1 MTVREID
8 PRDPGAAEQS
18 SAASPSDA
26 SQSDAIARC
35 VGVAPPTSF
44 LQTPFWA
51 GFKGEHGWHERHFII
66 DESFFLTVLVRPLSR
81 FMSIAYVPLPF
92 DAKPCDGERGEYLS
106 RLSSSLKPY
115 LPHSTIFVRY
125 DPPWS
130 TVITNEHCGSDGQ
143 GDERI
148 EGQGGVDSF
157 PEPPGK
163 PAVRAASNT
172 QPPDTVVL
180 DLTRSEDALLAQM
193 KPKWRYNVK
202 LAEKKG
208 VAIRYLAG
216 DSGASAGVDVFYA
229 LYLETAKRDGIAV
242 HSKAYYSSLVRR
254 AAGYEPTAFDK
265 PVSVRVYVAE
275 YEGIALASI
284 ITLFCGD
291 EAVYLYGA
299 SSNEKRNLM
308 PAYALQWRAIRD
320 AAQYGCERY
329 DFFGIPPTDDP
340 SHPMYGL
347 YRFKTG
353 FGGSIVHRV
362 GSWDIPLNE
371 PAYRAY
377 RVAEKL
383 RDFWFKKAV
392 KRLRGIRRSS

>member
-1 MTVREID
+1 MTVREIY
-8 PRDPGAAEQS
+8 PRDPDAAAS
-18 SAASPSDA
+18 SAAD
-26 SQSDAIARC
+26 ARC
-35 VGVAPPTSF
+35 EKIAPPSSF

-51 GFKGEHGWHERHFII
+51 GFKRAHGWHERHFIV
-66 DESFFLTVLVRPLSR
+66 DESFFLSVLVRPLAR

-92 DAKPCDGERGEYLS
+92 DSRPLDGERGEYLS
-106 RLSSSLKPY
+106 CLSASLKPY
-115 LPHSTIFVRY
+115 LPHSTVFIRF
-125 DPPWS
+125 DPPWC
-130 TVITNEHCGSDGQ
+130 TVIPNAHCGPDGQ
-143 GDERI
+143 CEGPD
-148 EGQGGVDSF
+148 EGQGCVDSF
-157 PEPPGK
+157 PAPPGK

-172 QPPDTVVL
+172 QPPDTVIL

-208 VAIRYLAG
+208 VTIRFLEG
-216 DSGASAGVDVFYA
+216 ESGATEGIDIFYG
-229 LYLETAKRDGIAV
+229 LYLDTAKRDGIAV

-254 AAGYEPTAFDK
+254 AAEYRATGFDK
-265 PVSVRVYVAE
+265 PVSVRVYIAE
-275 YEGIALASI
+275 HEGLALASI
-284 ITLFCGD
+284 ITLFCGE

-299 SSNEKRNLM
+299 SSSEKRNLM
-308 PAYALQWRAIRD
+308 PAYALQWKAIRD
-320 AAQYGCERY
+320 AARSGCARY
-329 DFFGIPPTDDP
+329 DFYGIPPTDDP
-340 SHPMYGL
+340 AHPMCGL

-362 GSWDIPLNE
+362 GSWDIPLNA